1 VVGTGPGQ
9 AVNSASAGRQ
19 RRPGQRGHRPRAV
32 VATLALASALALGAA
47 LAGCGAQAPGPGSA
61 APQPPVV
68 PGLNTAGPDL
78 TGVQLPNF
86 VMPLIKGG
94 ISRPDKELT
103 PGDVTT
109 TDTDIVCSMPAH
121 GISDPIPTAMQTAV
135 FDEYGLTTQTQ
146 QSKYILDYLVPY
158 DLGGATDVA
167 NVWPA
172 AIQGTGFYEKVQT
185 DQILHEL
192 VCRRSLSLTQ
202 AQHDLET
209 DWYAAWLRY
218 VVATGHV

>member
-1 VVGTGPGQ
+1 
-9 AVNSASAGRQ
+9 VNSPTGG
-19 RRPGQRGHRPRAV
+19 PQRGPLGRHRLRAV
-32 VATLALASALALGAA
+32 AVAGA
-47 LAGCGAQAPGPGSA
+47 LAGCGAQGAGSTA

-94 ISRPDKELT
+94 ISRPNRKLT

-109 TDTDIVCSMPAH
+109 TNANTVCVLPTHGVSNPMPY
-121 GISDPIPTAMQTAV
+121 TTQVAV
-135 FDEYGLTTQTQ
+135 FDEYGYTTPAQ
-146 QSKYILDYLVPY
+146 QHKYILDYLVPR
-158 DLGGATDVA
+158 DLGGALDQA
-167 NVWPA
+167 NIWPA
-172 AIQGTGFYEKVQT
+172 AVRGTGFYEKIQT
-185 DQILHEL
+185 DHILYEM
-192 VCRRSLSLTQ
+192 VCRRTLSLTQ
-202 AQHDLET
+202 AQHDLKS

>member
-1 VVGTGPGQ
+1 VS
-9 AVNSASAGRQ
+9 SASS
-19 RRPGQRGHRPRAV
+19 RPRGPAPRGNRLRAV
-32 VATLALASALALGAA
+32 AAALALGSALTLAGA
-47 LAGCGAQAPGPGSA
+47 LAGCGAQATPGA
-61 APQPPVV
+61 AAVQPPVV
-68 PGLNTAGPDL
+68 PGLNTAGPNL

-94 ISRPDKELT
+94 ISRPNKELT

-109 TDTDIVCSMPAH
+109 TDTDTVCTLPAH
-121 GISDPIPTAMQTAV
+121 GISTPIPTAMQTAV
-135 FDEYGLTTQTQ
+135 FDEYGLSTQGEQ
-146 QSKYILDYLVPY
+146 QKYVLDYLVPW
-158 DLGGATDVA
+158 DLGGATDMA
-167 NVWPA
+167 NIWPA
-172 AIQGTGFYEKVQT
+172 AIRGTGFYEKVQT
-185 DQILHEL
+185 DTILHEL